1 MLNNNHFQYKRINEE
16 LKQYG
21 TKFTVVSL
29 VDTEDKEIQLA
40 SYGFRHKKE
49 LYHIFKN
56 LTGKYTICKIKN
68 KKIYGTYASDLSL
81 KQLRIALQNL
91 LDD

>member
-21 TKFTVVSL
+21 TEFTVASL
-29 VDTEDKEIQLA
+29 VDTEDKEIQLSA
-40 SYGFRHKKE
+40 YGFRYKKE
-49 LYHIFKN
+49 LYHITKN

-68 KKIYGTYASDLSL
+68 RKIYGTYASDLSL
-81 KQLRIALQNL
+81 KQLRITLQNL
-91 LDD
+91 LGE

>member
-1 MLNNNHFQYKRINEE
+1 MLNKNYFQYKRINEE

-21 TKFTVVSL
+21 VEFTVESL
-29 VDTEDKEIQLA
+29 VDTENKEIQLA
-40 SYGFRHKKE
+40 AYGFRYKKE

-56 LTGKYTICKIKN
+56 LTGKYIICKIKN

-81 KQLRIALQNL
+81 KHLRIALQNL
-91 LDD
+91 LEE